1 MTSIRVF
8 LFIPWVLL
16 PALVVAVGCDSG
28 EATGDR
34 GDPAPSA
41 IAPHTSGIR
50 VAWDARTQIPVEL
63 DGASYPRLARTA
75 DGDLLVGYDRGGQI
89 ILRRSTDDGRS
100 WGERQLVADDT
111 AEGVSLANAEL
122 TRLENGTMLL
132 AYNARA
138 GGNLSRRYAL
148 KVMASTDGGRTW
160 AARATVFEAG
170 RTGERGVWEPI
181 IRQLSSGTLQLY
193 AANEYPYANSDDQE
207 ITMWRSTD
215 QGRSW
220 SDGTTVSYRP
230 GHRDGMPVPLLLQDG
245 GIALAIEDNGMGGP
259 FKPAI
264 IHTPSTDPAW
274 QNGPIGASSDQRW
287 RALAPGAQLSRLAYG
302 GAPYLAQ
309 FPQGETLLSFQS
321 TEGRTTGGD
330 PVGHSTMAVG
340 IGTPA
345 ARDFSRLSY
354 PFDVPPGD
362 RAVWNAL
369 FVKDSTTVTALTT
382 TTAFADTDR
391 QQLYIIDGHRLPEPS
406 VPQAEV
412 TVDGQAD
419 ESVWTGR
426 TIARA
431 GAYAEKTVDAQAA
444 WTPTHLFL
452 YARVTDAQPPSTGET
467 LEDEAVV
474 LAVAPDSLAR
484 NELVDGAFRLRVNA
498 AGDGRLDAG
507 RDGTWQTV
515 SGAGVEVAVSPPE
528 PASTPAFD
536 GTRHTIEVR
545 VPWSA
550 LKGAPAVGVPFG
562 FTVGIMDD
570 DIGESTTEYT
580 GGTTGERPA
589 TWLRARLVE

>member
-1 MTSIRVF
+1 M
-8 LFIPWVLL
+8 
-16 PALVVAVGCDSG
+16 AAGCDAGGAAEDSSA
-28 EATGDR
+28 AT
-34 GDPAPSA
+34 PSTVAPYT
-41 IAPHTSGIR
+41 PGIR
-50 VAWDARTQIPVEL
+50 VAWDARTRVPVEP
-63 DGASYPRLARTA
+63 DGASYPRTARTSS
-75 DGDLLVGYDRGGQI
+75 GDLLIGYDRGGQI
-89 ILRRSTDDGRS
+89 YIRRSTDDGRS
-100 WGERQLVADDT
+100 WGERQLAAEET
-111 AEGVSLANAEL
+111 AEGVSAANAEL
-122 TRLENGTMLL
+122 TRLDDGTVLL
-132 AYNARA
+132 AYNVRA
-138 GGNLSRRYAL
+138 GGNSSRRYAL
-148 KVMASTDGGRTW
+148 KVMASTDDGRTW
-160 AARATVFEAG
+160 TPRATVFEAG

-181 IRQLSSGTLQLY
+181 IRQLPSGALQLY

-264 IHTPSTDPAW
+264 VHTPSTDPAW
-274 QNGPIGASSDQRW
+274 ADGPIGANSDRRW
-287 RALAPGAQLSRLAYG
+287 RALVPDARLSRLAYG
-302 GAPYLAQ
+302 GAPYLVQ

-330 PVGHSTMAVG
+330 PVSHSTMAVG
-340 IGTPA
+340 IGTPM

-354 PFDVPPGD
+354 PFDVQSGD

-369 FVKDSTTVTALTT
+369 FVKDSTTVIALTT
-382 TTAFADTDR
+382 TTAFTDTER

-406 VPQAEV
+406 VPRGEA

-426 TIARA
+426 TTARA

-452 YARVTDAQPPSTGET
+452 HARVTDAQPPGTGET

-484 NELVDGAFRLRVNA
+484 NEPVDGAFRIRVNA
-498 AGDGRLDAG
+498 AGDGQLDAG

-528 PASTPAFD
+528 PAATPAFD
-536 GTRHTIEVR
+536 GTRHIIEAR
-545 VPWSA
+545 VPWSS
-550 LKGAPAVGVPFG
+550 LGGAPAVGAPFG
-562 FTVGIMDD
+562 LTVGIMDND
-570 DIGESTTEYT
+570 SGKSTIEYT
-580 GGTTGERPA
+580 GGTSGERPA
-589 TWLRARLVE
+589 TWLRARLAE